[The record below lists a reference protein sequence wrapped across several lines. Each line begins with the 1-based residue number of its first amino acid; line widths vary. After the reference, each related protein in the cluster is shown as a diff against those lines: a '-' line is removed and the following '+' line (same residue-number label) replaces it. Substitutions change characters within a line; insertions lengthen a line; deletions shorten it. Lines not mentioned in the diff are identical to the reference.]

1 MGFIG
6 VVAVSSPVSDN
17 IIAIVNNSITLIYY
31 PALVRSC
38 LAIVATV
45 IPAAFPVHVTDAA
58 EIDEA
63 HLVDGL
69 MPSAFLL
76 AIALANQSPC
86 EQRDALCVGSIP
98 IWRIFFKVDKQRVP
112 YVTPALQRVP
122 LRFNYS
128 FESIVLLVCSLKGC
142 YTYVP
147 MP

>member
-31 PALVRSC
+31 PALVHSC

-63 HLVDGL
+63 QLVDGL

-76 AIALANQSPC
+76 AIALANQEP
-86 EQRDALCVGSIP
+86 
-98 IWRIFFKVDKQRVP
+98 K
-112 YVTPALQRVP
+112 
-122 LRFNYS
+122 
-128 FESIVLLVCSLKGC
+128 
-142 YTYVP
+142 
-147 MP
+147 

>member
-31 PALVRSC
+31 PALVHSC

-76 AIALANQSPC
+76 AIALANQSPS

-112 YVTPALQRVP
+112 FQPP
-122 LRFNYS
+122 
-128 FESIVLLVCSLKGC
+128 SIQSGTLC
-142 YTYVP
+142 TNH
-147 MP
+147 